1 MSSGGC
7 EHTGSRQAGS
17 SKVVADEPPQAA
29 APLDQALAYE
39 SDLTLRFSDDSS
51 LPAKHYMLSLA
62 SPVLRSRL
70 QDGGTTELKVGLEGL
85 LEAVSRTPLMTCATT
100 TATTHTQVEGDKGAW
115 MLVLKLMYQTVAG
128 AVLHDRSC
136 LRRLGSRSRVWVWN

>member
-1 MSSGGC
+1 
-7 EHTGSRQAGS
+7 
-17 SKVVADEPPQAA
+17 
-29 APLDQALAYE
+29 
-39 SDLTLRFSDDSS
+39 
-51 LPAKHYMLSLA
+51 MLSLA